1 MSSAAAASTSGA
13 AAKTPVSRRRR
24 IRFFS
29 FFRGKGRGG
38 IGLQKLGY
46 KGERALGFL
55 GVEEVQCNNLP
66 LPKKRRRRVQTG
78 ISGGSAHRKFPYFF
92 VANGRVI

>member
-1 MSSAAAASTSGA
+1 MSAAAASTSGA
-13 AAKTPVSRRRR
+13 RPQKNPVSRR
-24 IRFFS
+24 IRVF